1 MLAGIRMG
9 EGVEVL
15 IPFLSGGPPI
25 PGQLVNL
32 AQYNISL

>member
-1 MLAGIRMG
+1 MLAGMRMR